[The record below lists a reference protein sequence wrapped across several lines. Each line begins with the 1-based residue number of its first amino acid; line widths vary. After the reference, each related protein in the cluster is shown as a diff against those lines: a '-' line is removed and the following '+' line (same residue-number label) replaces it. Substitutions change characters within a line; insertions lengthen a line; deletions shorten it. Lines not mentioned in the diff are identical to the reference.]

1 MYSYVQKLIF
11 RTLED
16 DEKLLR
22 VVSCWKPQT
31 SNRLI
36 FSQRPEKYD
45 LFRRPERY
53 LLDPYDKATTEAVM
67 QTPWDPIERQS
78 LLQRCI
84 GIRSSNHKN
93 TSFFSFTDPS
103 FLLYLD
109 SVNEASSTQLEGPL
123 WLKAEGKKSWKKFHF
138 ILRDGNLF
146 QTTKSKKGS
155 VHDVHCVA
163 SLATVRVF
171 NGLGWKRKHK
181 APTDFCFALKPPE
194 VQGETTTSFF
204 RVINVTKNFE

>member
-1 MYSYVQKLIF
+1 MYTYVQKLIF

-84 GIRSSNHKN
+84 GRSSNHKN

-103 FLLYLD
+103 SFLLYLFRFGKW
-109 SVNEASSTQLEGPL
+109 SIIHSTGRTFMVKGRREKIMEKVSFHP
-123 WLKAEGKKSWKKFHF
+123 KRWKP
-138 ILRDGNLF
+138 ISN
-146 QTTKSKKGS
+146 
-155 VHDVHCVA
+155 
-163 SLATVRVF
+163 
-171 NGLGWKRKHK
+171 N
-181 APTDFCFALKPPE
+181 
-194 VQGETTTSFF
+194 
-204 RVINVTKNFE
+204 

>member
-84 GIRSSNHKN
+84 GRSSNHKN

-181 APTDFCFALKPPE
+181 APTDFGFALKPPE
-194 VQGETTTSFF
+194 VQGKTT
-204 RVINVTKNFE
+204 RYIL

>member
-1 MYSYVQKLIF
+1 MYSF
-11 RTLED
+11 
-16 DEKLLR
+16 
-22 VVSCWKPQT
+22 
-31 SNRLI
+31 
-36 FSQRPEKYD
+36 F
-45 LFRRPERY
+45 
-53 LLDPYDKATTEAVM
+53 PY
-67 QTPWDPIERQS
+67 
-78 LLQRCI
+78 
-84 GIRSSNHKN
+84 
-93 TSFFSFTDPS
+93 TDPS
-103 FLLYLD
+103 FID

-194 VQGETTTSFF
+194 VQGETTTSYM
-204 RVINVTKNFE
+204 

>member
-1 MYSYVQKLIF
+1 MVVARLPQWLKSTFSWCFFTPQALSWNRSINFFFQKTCSFPKLHFFRILALWVLPKRYRKNVSHFFLISQTLVHKFIF

-36 FSQRPEKYD
+36 FSQRTEKYD

-67 QTPWDPIERQS
+67 QTPWDPVDRQS

-84 GIRSSNHKN
+84 GMIYRE
-93 TSFFSFTDPS
+93 F
-103 FLLYLD
+103 
-109 SVNEASSTQLEGPL
+109 
-123 WLKAEGKKSWKKFHF
+123 KS
-138 ILRDGNLF
+138 I
-146 QTTKSKKGS
+146 
-155 VHDVHCVA
+155 
-163 SLATVRVF
+163 
-171 NGLGWKRKHK
+171 
-181 APTDFCFALKPPE
+181 
-194 VQGETTTSFF
+194 
-204 RVINVTKNFE
+204 